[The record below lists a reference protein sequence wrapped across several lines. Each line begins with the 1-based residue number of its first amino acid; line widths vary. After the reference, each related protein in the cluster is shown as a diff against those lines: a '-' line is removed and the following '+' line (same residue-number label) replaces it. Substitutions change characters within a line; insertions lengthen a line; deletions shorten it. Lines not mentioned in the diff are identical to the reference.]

1 MAFYRPTWAPRLS
14 DADVPDDIPLFDFL
28 VDDRFRPRKCQD
40 SPPPFVDGVSGQGF
54 GIAETRRRVEWLAA
68 GLARQLGISDF
79 SGEAWQRVVGVF
91 AVNNVR
97 RKNTL
102 ILADVQHVNQS
113 SATSLLLPGR
123 SIDSMASSRL
133 PTSHSKHRSL

>member
-28 VDDRFRPRKCQD
+28 FDDRFRPRKCQD
-40 SPPPFVDGVSGQGF
+40 SPPPFIDGVSGHGF

-68 GLARQLGISDF
+68 GLARQLGIGDF
-79 SGEAWQRVVGVF
+79 SGEAWRRVVGVF

-97 RKNTL
+97 GKKPPLYVVCIML
-102 ILADVQHVNQS
+102 ICLVPHRPYRLGGP
-113 SATSLLLPGR
+113 SAQWRRHACQYRIP
-123 SIDSMASSRL
+123 SI
-133 PTSHSKHRSL
+133 